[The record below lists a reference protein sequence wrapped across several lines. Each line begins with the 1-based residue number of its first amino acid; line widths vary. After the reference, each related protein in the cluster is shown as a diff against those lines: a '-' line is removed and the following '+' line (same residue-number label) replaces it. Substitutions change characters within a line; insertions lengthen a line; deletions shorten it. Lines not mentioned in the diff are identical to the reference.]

1 MLVEVE
7 FTIEPFVD
15 AEPGAH
21 VLAAVDAI
29 RAAGLD
35 HEMGPFG
42 TIVRGEASEVIRAVA
57 RALDQAVAA
66 GATRVSL
73 QLTTPGD

>member
-1 MLVEVE
+1 ME

-15 AEPGAH
+15 GEPGPH
-21 VLAAVDAI
+21 VLAAIEEI

-42 TIVRGEASEVIRAVA
+42 TTVRGEAPAVIAAVA
-57 RALDQAVAA
+57 RALDSAVAA